1 MAVEVRPIRHNDTL
15 LALIIPADYH
25 ADGIHFLRQGVFLN
39 NLVTC
44 TIPQAMKS
52 YRMITIL

>member
-1 MAVEVRPIRHNDTL
+1 MRTVYI
-15 LALIIPADYH
+15 
-25 ADGIHFLRQGVFLN
+25 FLRQGVFLN